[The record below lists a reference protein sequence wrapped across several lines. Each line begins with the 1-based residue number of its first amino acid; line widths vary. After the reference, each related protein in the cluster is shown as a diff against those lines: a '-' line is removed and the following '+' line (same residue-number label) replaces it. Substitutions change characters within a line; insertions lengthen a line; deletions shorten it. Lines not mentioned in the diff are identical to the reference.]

1 MITLGIA
8 RPASAAALL
17 LSCAAA
23 CLAQSTTAQ
32 ITGRISDQ
40 SGALVP
46 AAAITVANVNTGITS
61 STESNE
67 LGNYSVPLLPP
78 GTYRITAQK
87 EGFKPRTQT
96 GVELQVNQTARVDFV
111 MELGTL
117 AEAVEV
123 VAAAPLLAQQTS
135 SLGQVVDNT
144 KIVNMPLNGRSPFR
158 LVQLTPGV
166 LSSPAAS
173 GQFGDVAVNTNQDS
187 DFSINGGQAHHA
199 EVQIDGVPA
208 TAGFNDSLTTIPSVD
223 ATQEFKVESNNLSA
237 EWGRFSGGV
246 VNVSTRSG
254 TNDLHGS
261 LYEFLRNSA
270 LDANAFFNNRAGQ
283 QKPPF
288 RMNQFGFAAGGP
300 VWLGRLY
307 NGRNRTFFFA
317 DYQGTRW
324 RRGDVFITTL
334 PAELERAGNFTQS
347 FDQQRRMIR
356 IYDPLTTRL
365 DPNRPGQYI
374 RDPFPGNVIP
384 SSRID
389 PVAQKISTY
398 YPTPN
403 TPGDPVTHVNNF
415 VSNASRLI
423 DKTDLG
429 IRIDHNFSER
439 FRLFGRVGIANTDL
453 AQPDV
458 FGNPAS
464 GGPGNVGTTVFHNR
478 TGVLDQ
484 TTILSPTSILGIRYG
499 FARWFQGRTTR
510 SYGFD
515 QRTLGFPEALV
526 SQFQLPLFPAISV
539 QGFSGMAGNSYY
551 FNGND
556 KHTLLA
562 SFTRISGRHNL
573 KIGSDIRLHR
583 INLVSITAGGG
594 SYSFNR
600 NFTRGPDPNRSTT
613 DAGSGFASLLLGV
626 PASGSANTTAGVSLQ
641 NWYFAGYI
649 QDDIRVSS
657 RLTLNLG
664 LRFETETPYTE
675 RRNQLVW
682 FDPAIQS
689 PAANSQFPA
698 LTGGLRFA
706 GPDSRYVYD
715 WDKNNVAPR
724 FGFAYTVTPKTVFRA
739 GAGLFYSALEVSPDR
754 TGFSPSWGF
763 SATTPF
769 VGSLDGLTPI
779 RYLRNPFPDGLVQPT
794 RDSLGAATFLGQNL
808 RVWDRHARTPYAA
821 QWNANLQ
828 QQLPGEILIDVAYSA
843 NRGIKLARE
852 RNLNALAPEHLELGT
867 GLQRTV
873 DNPFASKIP
882 SGVLSQPRVATQRL
896 LVPYPQFTGVT
907 VENSTSGNSIY
918 HSMQLKVEKRYRQGV
933 SFLLS
938 YTAGKTI
945 SDTLKALT
953 DFGSYVQSPNV
964 QNWYDLRS
972 ERSLSEFDVSRS
984 LALSYVL
991 DLPIGPGKRFVNST
1005 RGLPAR
1011 LLEGWRVGGITTYQ
1025 TGVPLA
1031 LTTTVAGIGNRPN
1044 STGSSAEITA
1054 DRSRGEAISRWFDTS
1069 AFTQPPPFSLGNV
1082 SRTLPDVRAPSYTNL
1097 DLSLMKD
1104 TRLNEQMQLQF
1115 RAEAFNLRN
1124 TPSLWKPNTSF
1135 DSLQFGQISQTFAL
1149 PRVLQFSLKLLF

>member
-1 MITLGIA
+1 MNAAEAEHLQSRMGCLQTLCRTFCHEKRPRWPLFHQGGRMITLGIA

-423 DKTDLG
+423 
-429 IRIDHNFSER
+429 
-439 FRLFGRVGIANTDL
+439 
-453 AQPDV
+453 
-458 FGNPAS
+458 
-464 GGPGNVGTTVFHNR
+464 
-478 TGVLDQ
+478 
-484 TTILSPTSILGIRYG
+484 
-499 FARWFQGRTTR
+499 
-510 SYGFD
+510 
-515 QRTLGFPEALV
+515 
-526 SQFQLPLFPAISV
+526 
-539 QGFSGMAGNSYY
+539 
-551 FNGND
+551 
-556 KHTLLA
+556 
-562 SFTRISGRHNL
+562 
-573 KIGSDIRLHR
+573 
-583 INLVSITAGGG
+583 
-594 SYSFNR
+594 
-600 NFTRGPDPNRSTT
+600 
-613 DAGSGFASLLLGV
+613 
-626 PASGSANTTAGVSLQ
+626 
-641 NWYFAGYI
+641 
-649 QDDIRVSS
+649 
-657 RLTLNLG
+657 
-664 LRFETETPYTE
+664 
-675 RRNQLVW
+675 
-682 FDPAIQS
+682 
-689 PAANSQFPA
+689 
-698 LTGGLRFA
+698 
-706 GPDSRYVYD
+706 
-715 WDKNNVAPR
+715 
-724 FGFAYTVTPKTVFRA
+724 
-739 GAGLFYSALEVSPDR
+739 
-754 TGFSPSWGF
+754 
-763 SATTPF
+763 
-769 VGSLDGLTPI
+769 
-779 RYLRNPFPDGLVQPT
+779 
-794 RDSLGAATFLGQNL
+794 
-808 RVWDRHARTPYAA
+808 
-821 QWNANLQ
+821 
-828 QQLPGEILIDVAYSA
+828 
-843 NRGIKLARE
+843 
-852 RNLNALAPEHLELGT
+852 
-867 GLQRTV
+867 
-873 DNPFASKIP
+873 
-882 SGVLSQPRVATQRL
+882 
-896 LVPYPQFTGVT
+896 
-907 VENSTSGNSIY
+907 
-918 HSMQLKVEKRYRQGV
+918 
-933 SFLLS
+933 
-938 YTAGKTI
+938 
-945 SDTLKALT
+945 
-953 DFGSYVQSPNV
+953 
-964 QNWYDLRS
+964 
-972 ERSLSEFDVSRS
+972 
-984 LALSYVL
+984 
-991 DLPIGPGKRFVNST
+991 
-1005 RGLPAR
+1005 
-1011 LLEGWRVGGITTYQ
+1011 
-1025 TGVPLA
+1025 
-1031 LTTTVAGIGNRPN
+1031 
-1044 STGSSAEITA
+1044 
-1054 DRSRGEAISRWFDTS
+1054 
-1069 AFTQPPPFSLGNV
+1069 
-1082 SRTLPDVRAPSYTNL
+1082 
-1097 DLSLMKD
+1097 
-1104 TRLNEQMQLQF
+1104 
-1115 RAEAFNLRN
+1115 
-1124 TPSLWKPNTSF
+1124 
-1135 DSLQFGQISQTFAL
+1135 
-1149 PRVLQFSLKLLF
+1149 